1 MKPEPVSPSVPPS
14 PASSSPHPPDTSDP
28 AAYAGEVAVAPPA
41 RQPAANE
48 VSPEL
53 ASEVPPPVAN
63 RRELLLG
70 LIGISAIAVLV
81 ALDSTIVSTT
91 LPRVADALDGMA
103 LYAWVGS
110 GYLLTTAVTVPIFGR
125 MGDLF
130 GRKRLMLWSVIVV
143 ALCSIAC
150 GLAQDMLQL
159 VIARTLQ
166 GIGGGMMIGSAFAG
180 PADLLPDPRQR
191 VRWMA
196 LLSAAFAVAS
206 GVGPVLGGAITQAAG
221 WRMAFMVVPL
231 AALPALWVLWRHY
244 PDLRPR
250 RPTTG
255 NQIDW
260 WGGLILMVAVG
271 APLLALEFGF
281 AQPPKLL
288 AAGLLLTVGIACAL
302 VLVPFER
309 RVPVP
314 MLPLRVLATR
324 EARVIS
330 VAGLM
335 VGAAMFV
342 LIYFGPLLLQN
353 VLGVNPRDAGLLMTP
368 LVLGIPVASIANGYL
383 FPRLAQP
390 QRLMTFGSGLLA
402 LGCLGVAL
410 LKPGLSPYWAT
421 VAFAAAGLGLG
432 LLLPNLTMFMQ
443 VICERRDVGVA
454 SALVQT
460 ARAIGSAAGIG
471 AVGVAVTQ
479 VGTFQGIRVSMVVC
493 IVGCLIMGVTLL
505 RVRMR
510 NHEETATA
518 PATPKPAARP

>member
-1 MKPEPVSPSVPPS
+1 MKPEPDSPPS
-14 PASSSPHPPDTSDP
+14 SDSSSQNPQAPHAATDP
-28 AAYAGEVAVAPPA
+28 AAYAAEVAAPPPA
-41 RQPAANE
+41 RQSPPLE
-48 VSPEL
+48 VPPEL
-53 ASEVPPPVAN
+53 ASEVPPPVGN

-70 LIGISAIAVLV
+70 LAGISTIAILV

-110 GYLLTTAVTVPIFGR
+110 GYLLTTAVTIPIFGR

-130 GRKRLMLWSVIVV
+130 GRKRLMLWSVLIV
-143 ALCSIAC
+143 ALCSVAC

-166 GIGGGMMIGSAFAG
+166 GVGGGMMIASAFAA
-180 PADLLPDPRQR
+180 PADLLPDPRRR

-196 LLSAAFAVAS
+196 LLSAAFAIAS

-231 AALPALWVLWRHY
+231 AAVPAFWILWRHY

-250 RPTTG
+250 RVTSG

-260 WGGLILMVAVG
+260 WGGLLLMVAVG
-271 APLLALEFGF
+271 APLMALELGF
-281 AQPPKLL
+281 ASQPRPL
-288 AAGLLLTVGIACAL
+288 AAGLLLAAGIGSAL
-302 VLVPFER
+302 VLLPFER
-309 RVPVP
+309 RVAVP

-324 EARVIS
+324 EARLLAL
-330 VAGLM
+330 AGLM

-368 LVLGIPVASIANGYL
+368 LVLGIPVASIANGYI

-390 QRLMTFGSGLLA
+390 QRLMTFGAGLLA
-402 LGCLGVAL
+402 VGCLGVAL
-410 LKPGLSPYWAT
+410 LEPGLSPYWAT
-421 VAFAAAGLGLG
+421 LAFAASGLGLG

-479 VGTFQGIRVSMVVC
+479 AGTLQGIRISMLVG
-493 IVGCLIMGVTLL
+493 IVGCVVMGIMLL
-505 RVRMR
+505 GVRMR
-510 NHEETATA
+510 NHEETRSSG
-518 PATPKPAARP
+518 AR